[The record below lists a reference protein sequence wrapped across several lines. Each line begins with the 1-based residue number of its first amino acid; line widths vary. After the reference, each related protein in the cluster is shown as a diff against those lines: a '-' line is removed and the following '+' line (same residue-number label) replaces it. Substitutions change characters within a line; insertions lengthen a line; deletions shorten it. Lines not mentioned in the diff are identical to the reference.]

1 MNTHTLDVLEF
12 EKVVRMLV
20 DRTSFEPGVERAAAL
35 RPTVDLG
42 SIEHDLTITTELRTL
57 VDDGARLPIDRARDA
72 RALAERSSRQ
82 GSMLSCADLLE
93 VGGAIAAAREVREFA
108 SRKQEQAP
116 LTWEMAQRLC
126 SLPAIE
132 TSIERAIDDVAVEIR
147 DSASRELSRIRRA
160 LERTRARIDEKLQA
174 ILQKELRDD
183 TVQEAAVHIRNGR
196 LVLPVKRASRSHM
209 KGIVHDQSSTGAT
222 LFIEPM
228 STVPLNNELAEL
240 ASAEK
245 KEIERILRALTAE
258 VGEEAEAIRVSTE
271 ILGELDLYRAAA
283 YLSRDLD
290 CVRPAVTADGRLRI
304 RGGRHPVL
312 DAIFR
317 DTGGSIVP
325 LDLDLGVEG
334 STLVISGPNAGGKT
348 VTLKTVGL
356 LVVMAMCG
364 LHVPAALGTEISIF
378 REVFADIGDE
388 QSIEMSLSTF
398 SSHLRTIREI
408 LTEANSKTLVLL
420 DELGAGTDPDEGA
433 GLAIAILEE
442 LTERGAA
449 TIATTH
455 LGVVKNHVHEYEG
468 MVNGSMA
475 FDPDT
480 FEPAFRFVRGV
491 PGASHA
497 LSIAE
502 RQGLPESVVARA
514 RGLRD
519 ADAARVDGLLADLV
533 GRERRLEETLGRAE
547 IERSRAE
554 LLTKDYE
561 ERLAGVK
568 DERKQIRT
576 RALAEAREILD
587 RAQGLVEQ
595 TVKEIKETSAARDAI
610 KDARRKVQ
618 ESRKDVVEQL
628 TEEIQPVVEE
638 VVAEPLVDLEVGM
651 RVRLRNIGR
660 EGELL
665 ELPDDRGRVRVR
677 VKNTTL
683 TVASDELIT
692 PEPASKEKKRR
703 PKVDYELT
711 VDTQPATELHLR
723 GMTTDEIGDAIETF
737 LSTAIMQGFTVVRI
751 VHGKGTGALRDK
763 TQEVLRGMSAVKS
776 FRLGKWGEGDT
787 GVTIVELK

>member
-20 DRTSFEPGVERAAAL
+20 DRTSFEPGAERAVAL

-42 SIEHDLTITTELRTL
+42 SIEHDLNITSELRTF

-72 RALAERSSRQ
+72 RALAERSSLQ
-82 GSMLSCADLLE
+82 GAMLSCADLLE
-93 VGGAIAAAREVREFA
+93 VRGAIAAAREVREFA

-116 LTWEMAQRLC
+116 LTWETAQRLC
-126 SLPAIE
+126 SLPGIE
-132 TSIERAIDDVAVEIR
+132 ESIERAIDDVAVEVKDR
-147 DSASRELSRIRRA
+147 ASRELSKIRRA

-196 LVLPVKRASRSHM
+196 LVLPVKRGSRSHL

-258 VGEEAEAIRVSTE
+258 VGVEAEAIRVSIE

-283 YLSRDLD
+283 LLSRDLD
-290 CVRPAVTADGRLRI
+290 CVRPTVTTDGRLRI
-304 RGGRHPVL
+304 RAGRHPVL

-317 DTGGSIVP
+317 ETGGSIIP

-356 LVVMAMCG
+356 LVAMAMCG
-364 LHVPAALGTEISIF
+364 LHVPAAEGTEISIF
-378 REVFADIGDE
+378 REMFADIGDE

-398 SSHLRTIREI
+398 SSHLKTIREI
-408 LTEANSKTLVLL
+408 LSEANAKTLVLL

-480 FEPAFRFVRGV
+480 FEPAFRFVRGI

-502 RQGLPESVVARA
+502 RQGLPESVIARA

-533 GRERRLEETLGRAE
+533 GRERELELTLGRAE

-610 KDARRKVQ
+610 KEARRKVQ

-628 TEEIQPVVEE
+628 AEEIQPVVEA

-651 RVRLRNIGR
+651 RVRLKN
-660 EGELL
+660 
-665 ELPDDRGRVRVR
+665 VRR
-677 VKNTTL
+677 
-683 TVASDELIT
+683 
-692 PEPASKEKKRR
+692 
-703 PKVDYELT
+703 
-711 VDTQPATELHLR
+711 
-723 GMTTDEIGDAIETF
+723 
-737 LSTAIMQGFTVVRI
+737 
-751 VHGKGTGALRDK
+751 
-763 TQEVLRGMSAVKS
+763 SAG
-776 FRLGKWGEGDT
+776 LG
-787 GVTIVELK
+787 V